1 MGSNWLRRRVVGIRF
16 LVVGIVLGAAVA
28 ASATWVSAQSNQD
41 LVNLCVNII
50 GIVRVDASNN
60 ICRRGETKLTLYTAS
75 GSDQTFLPLQG
86 KAADADTLDGIDS
99 QDLIL
104 QCWPGQT
111 QGGDIC
117 FTDKYDA
124 TTWEYAYLG
133 CANSNLR
140 LPSIAE
146 QSLIYRNIYFNTPS
160 EEGWVDELADSST
173 AFSLTLNNG
182 VVKPVAHSFDDSLSY
197 RCVTSPTNQDA
208 AATSVQTIVPQQQE
222 PALKPR

>member
-1 MGSNWLRRRVVGIRF
+1 MASNWLRRRTGSIRF
-16 LVVGIVLGAAVA
+16 LVV
-28 ASATWVSAQSNQD
+28 
-41 LVNLCVNII
+41 

-86 KAADADTLDGIDS
+86 KATDADTLDGIDS

-104 QCWPGQT
+104 QCASGMT

-117 FTDKYDA
+117 FTDTYDA
-124 TTWEYAYLG
+124 TNWEYAYLG
-133 CANSNLR
+133 CANSNMR

-146 QSLIYRNIYFNTPS
+146 QSLIYRHIYFNTPS

-173 AFSLTLNNG
+173 AFSLKLNNAT
-182 VVKPVAHSFDDSLSY
+182 VNPIAHSFDDSLPY
-197 RCVTSPTNQDA
+197 RCVSSPTNQGA
-208 AATSVQTIVPQQQE
+208 AATSAQTIVPQQHE